1 MLIEAC
7 SSVNATQENTA
18 DEVLNVTQCYSH
30 SVQQPLII
38 SYYLPAYRMVQLQRL
53 AASAEA
59 APGRE
64 PRRRRGRPCKVE
76 DVRWDVDAEAAVL
89 AFWTA
94 EGALLSE
101 AKIQPHQ
108 VEQQQRVRKKI
119 LKWASRH
126 TRHRSVAFLAEWMA
140 RAHAA
145 AAEVAYGGDL
155 TQVAFS
161 DVNFIGRNRD
171 PAGIIS
177 HAQTLEGVLAAHGIN
192 CSPAHIMIVSNR
204 FARATMT
211 TKLTELIATLAEL
224 PLCNDPLAIVE
235 RAPNLILLR
244 NLKEV
249 LPRRVA
255 ALQRLH
261 PQLDVESVLA
271 RVPGLLS
278 YEAEKLAANWR
289 ELHRATGLDDDGLR
303 ALVEGAPCI
312 LRCASGPL
320 AWKLQQAHTYERQ
333 RQAAA
338 ARDFVPLKISVMA
351 RFSSA
356 SSIRIWRLEYQA
368 CVSAFGR
375 AALSWVMMTPEEFET
390 LHGPGFRAWRKD
402 HPMPP
407 EAFRELPH

>member
-1 MLIEAC
+1 M
-7 SSVNATQENTA
+7 
-18 DEVLNVTQCYSH
+18 
-30 SVQQPLII
+30 
-38 SYYLPAYRMVQLQRL
+38 
-53 AASAEA
+53 
-59 APGRE
+59 
-64 PRRRRGRPCKVE
+64 
-76 DVRWDVDAEAAVL
+76 RWDVDTEAAVL

-94 EGALLSE
+94 EGALLPE
-101 AKIQPHQ
+101 AEIQPHQ
-108 VEQQQRVRKKI
+108 VEQQQRVRRKI
-119 LKWASRH
+119 LTWASKH

-145 AAEVAYGGDL
+145 AAEVAYDGDL
-155 TQVAFS
+155 AQVALLE
-161 DVNFIGRNRD
+161 VHFIGGNWD

-192 CSPAHIMIVSNR
+192 CSTARIMTVSNR
-204 FARATMT
+204 LARDSATMT

-224 PLCNDPLAIVE
+224 PLCDDPLAIVQ
-235 RAPNLILLR
+235 RAPNLLSLR

-271 RVPGLLS
+271 RVPGLLCF
-278 YEAEKLAANWR
+278 EAEKLAANWR
-289 ELHRATGLDDDGLR
+289 ELHRATGLDGDGVR
-303 ALVEGAPCI
+303 ALVEGKPGI
-312 LRCASGPL
+312 LTCASGPL
-320 AWKLQQAHTYERQ
+320 AWKLQQAHAYERQ

-338 ARDFVPLKISVMA
+338 ARDFVPLKTSVMA

-356 SSIRIWRLEYQA
+356 ASIRIWRLEYLA

-375 AALSWVMMTPEEFET
+375 AASSWVLMTPEKFEA